1 MTAVPKSYVSL
12 SPGPALCVLGPL
24 RLRGS
29 SGYAALGGAKPR
41 RLLAALA
48 LNANR
53 VVAIELLTD
62 VIWGDSPPR
71 SARRNLQTYVW
82 SLRTAAGA
90 AGVPGML
97 IEARPPGYV
106 LRTGLDDLDWLR
118 FERLS
123 CAGSALLSQDPAGA
137 SELFAAALDYWQGPV
152 AADVADDLGPL
163 LPQVIAMEEARLS
176 ALDMRI
182 QADLELGRHLELTGQ
197 LSELVAAHPLRE
209 RFRAH
214 YMLAL
219 YRCGRQSDALAV
231 FHDLR
236 RRLAEELGVD
246 PAPEVASFY
255 QAMLRA
261 DSWLRRPAPKR
272 PYQSADLAL

>member
-1 MTAVPKSYVSL
+1 
-12 SPGPALCVLGPL
+12 L
-24 RLRGS
+24 RLRGT

-53 VVAIELLTD
+53 VVAIELLTH

-71 SARRNLQTYVW
+71 SARQNLQTYVW
-82 SLRTAAGA
+82 TLRTAAGVA
-90 AGVPGML
+90 NVPGVL
-97 IEARPPGYV
+97 IESRPPGYA
-106 LRTGLDDLDWLR
+106 LRTEPGDLDWLR

-123 CAGSALLSQDPAGA
+123 RAGSAVLSQDPGGA
-137 SELFAAALDYWQGPV
+137 SKLFTAALSYWQGPV

-163 LPQVIAMEEARLS
+163 RPQVTAMEEARL
-176 ALDMRI
+176 AVLDMRI
-182 QADLELGRHLELTGQ
+182 QADLELGRHLDLPWE

-246 PAPEVASFY
+246 PAPEVASVY
-255 QAMLRA
+255 QAMLRT
-261 DSWLRRPAPKR
+261 DPRLHRP
-272 PYQSADLAL
+272 